1 MRDKLIYWS
10 TTGLSAV
17 VLILVVAGMV
27 IHQQNV
33 ALQTEVNQRQQQ
45 LVAGQSF
52 GQLMQGITQNL
63 ATAAVEKNDVAL
75 RGLLEAEGM
84 KFNRPAVES
93 ASAKDAVVDKAP
105 RAKKP

>member
-1 MRDKLIYWS
+1 MRDQLIYWG
-10 TTGLSAV
+10 TTGLSAM
-17 VLILVVAGMV
+17 VLALVVAGM
-27 IHQQNV
+27 ILHQQNV

-52 GQLMQGITQNL
+52 SQLMQGVTQNL
-63 ATAAVEKNDVAL
+63 AAAAVEKNDMAL

-84 KFNRPAVES
+84 KFNVPPI
-93 ASAKDAVVDKAP
+93 DPVVTSDKMIDKAP